1 MNKRT
6 LLIAAVMAGIL
17 SGAKSWAGESRL
29 SLTINPSATSGSN
42 SSTFAHEPANSLAP
56 HFLPPASSARPWV
69 WWWWPGCAVTKPDI
83 TANLEAMARSGIGGV
98 NIIGILDVKEEGVK
112 RLPYLSPEWTEHLVW
127 AVREARR
134 LGMDADTSPVP
145 GWAFGGAWVKPEES
159 AALFEARSWQTG
171 VIKIPFKRL
180 VGNPKDPAPGKS
192 KSLQLTCS
200 INGQE
205 QTFTGTD
212 AADIE
217 INAQPEQV
225 RVTKAL
231 YGAFP
236 DGPTLDLTAAATR
249 LPGRSGSIL
258 QMVALM
264 APEFQSTHAMRLAN
278 ATKSRPSACGAT
290 AQTGSSKVRVSTVPV
305 AGWKECSLPSVRSTQ
320 SKHSWT
326 ESQTGPSPCSA
337 GSSTASRAS
346 PDVIS
351 AGYWPGPG

>member
-249 LPGRSGSIL
+249 LIATSTLTEADIPSL
-258 QMVALM
+258 DALM
-264 APEFQSTHAMRLAN
+264 M
-278 ATKSRPSACGAT
+278 KT
-290 AQTGSSKVRVSTVPV
+290 AQV
-305 AGWKECSLPSVRSTQ
+305 TQ
-320 SKHSWT
+320 SKSLASFQAKYHPPLSFLLSGKVPR
-326 ESQTGPSPCSA
+326 EQTGFTKRHLPLYM
-337 GSSTASRAS
+337 ASK
-346 PDVIS
+346 I
-351 AGYWPGPG
+351 WT